1 MSVVYVEVQV
11 LMLIRMVYVMMSTSV
26 LVNMMIVDYVM
37 DLAHSSVGM
46 ELIYVDLQIVLNIL
60 MFR

>member
-11 LMLIRMVYVMMSTSV
+11 LMLIRMVYVIMLMNV
-26 LVNMMIVDYVM
+26 LVSMMIVEYVM

-46 ELIYVDLQIVLNIL
+46 DLIRVDLQIVLNIS
-60 MFR
+60 MYK

>member
-11 LMLIRMVYVMMSTSV
+11 LMLIRMVYVMMLTIV

-60 MFR
+60 MCR

>member
-60 MFR
+60 MCR

>member
-1 MSVVYVEVQV
+1 MTVMEIYSMSVVYVEVQV

-46 ELIYVDLQIVLNIL
+46 EQIYVD
-60 MFR
+60 